1 MGTLTQY
8 LGFVSEGGLVP
19 VEPLDDLGADG
30 FEQDRRLGQITCG
43 VDGRHD
49 DGHRTVTLGTPIKI
63 GETEH
68 NQLIIRKPL
77 GGDLR
82 GLAIADVLRSDVDS
96 MAKLLPRINT
106 NFIISPEMVYAMDLS
121 DLTEVFT
128 QVASFL
134 K

>member
-1 MGTLTQY
+1 MTDKTTTQ
-8 LGFVSEGGLVP
+8 P
-19 VEPLDDLGADG
+19 TQTTDT
-30 FEQDRRLGQITCG
+30 I
-43 VDGRHD
+43 
-49 DGHRTVTLGTPIKI
+49 HRTVTLGTPIKI
-63 GETEH
+63 GEAEH

-106 NFIISPEMVYAMDLS
+106 NFIISPEIVYAMDLS

>member
-1 MGTLTQY
+1 MTEKTTQSPTNEPA
-8 LGFVSEGGLVP
+8 VTSTSE
-19 VEPLDDLGADG
+19 
-30 FEQDRRLGQITCG
+30 
-43 VDGRHD
+43 
-49 DGHRTVTLGTPIKI
+49 VTLMESLNSNYRNVPLKTAIKI
-63 GETEH
+63 GDKEFNE
-68 NQLIIRKPL
+68 LYIRKPL

>member
-1 MGTLTQY
+1 MTDKTTTQPTQTTDSIY
-8 LGFVSEGGLVP
+8 
-19 VEPLDDLGADG
+19 
-30 FEQDRRLGQITCG
+30 
-43 VDGRHD
+43 
-49 DGHRTVTLGTPIKI
+49 RTVSLGTPIKI

-106 NFIISPEMVYAMDLS
+106 NFIISPEIVYAMDLS